1 MKITVAVLFGGKSTE
16 HEISIISALQAIQS
30 MDREKYDIVP
40 VYMTKDET
48 FYTGEGVE
56 DIESYKDIPA
66 LLKKAT
72 QAVWIR
78 EGKRVRLYRFP
89 MKKFGNNVLHEID
102 LVFPIVHGTN
112 VEDGALQGYLQTLG
126 VPYVGCD
133 VCASALGMNKYAMKP
148 ILKDHGIPVLDCA
161 VYTWKDDEDA
171 EALMNR
177 IEKKFPYPVIVKP
190 VNLGS
195 SIGIKKAADR
205 EALAEALDLAF
216 EFSRTI
222 LVEPAIEQLREINC
236 AVLGDYEHA
245 EASECEEPL
254 NAEDILTFEDKYMSG
269 GKGAKGE
276 GSGASGGSKSG
287 MASLQRRIP
296 ADLTPARREEIR
308 RMAVET
314 FQALGCSGV
323 SRIDFMI
330 DRATD
335 KVYVNEI
342 NTIPGSLAFY
352 LWEPLGKSYR
362 QLLDEMIAL
371 TLKKQREE
379 EKLVFTFESNVLAG
393 VKLGG
398 GAKGSK
404 GAKL

>member
-1 MKITVAVLFGGKSTE
+1 MKIKVAVLFGGKSTE
-16 HEISIISALQAIQS
+16 HEISIISALQAVQS
-30 MDREKYDIVP
+30 IDREKYEIIP
-40 VYMTKDET
+40 VYMTKEET

-56 DIESYKDIPA
+56 EIENYKDIPA

-72 QAVWIR
+72 QTIWIR
-78 EGKRVRLYRFP
+78 EGKKVNLYRFP
-89 MKKFGNNVLHEID
+89 MKKFGNNLLHEVD

-112 VEDGALQGYLQTLG
+112 VEDGALQGFLQTLG
-126 VPYVGCD
+126 LPYVGCD

-161 VYTWKDDEDA
+161 LYTWKDYEDA
-171 EALMNR
+171 PALGSR
-177 IEKKFPYPVIVKP
+177 IEEKFSYPVIVKP
-190 VNLGS
+190 INLGS
-195 SIGIKKAADR
+195 SIGIKKAANR
-205 EALAEALDLAF
+205 EELTDALDLAF

-222 LVEPAIEQLREINC
+222 LVEPAITQLREINC
-236 AVLGDYEHA
+236 AVLGDYESA

-269 GKGAKGE
+269 GKGGAKG
-276 GSGASGGSKSG
+276 GKISGGGKSG

-296 ADLTPARREEIR
+296 ADLTKEQRDEIR

-323 SRIDFMI
+323 SRIDFMMDQESGKI
-330 DRATD
+330 
-335 KVYVNEI
+335 YVNEI
-342 NTIPGSLAFY
+342 NTIPGSLSFY

-362 QLLDEMIAL
+362 QLLDDLIGLAL
-371 TLKKQREE
+371 KRQREE
-379 EKLVFTFESNVLAG
+379 EKLVFTFDSNVLAG

-398 GAKGSK
+398 GAKGAK
-404 GAKL
+404 GAKLS